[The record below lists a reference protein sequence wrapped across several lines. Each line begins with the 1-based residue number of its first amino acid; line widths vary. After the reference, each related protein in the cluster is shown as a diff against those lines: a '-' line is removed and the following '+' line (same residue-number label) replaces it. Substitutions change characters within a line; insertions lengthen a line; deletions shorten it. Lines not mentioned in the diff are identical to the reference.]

1 MFFFMVRFFFGLI
14 GLSIFFF
21 NLVHEITVLKPGLTR
36 RVDLGPGRLGPRTG
50 SGGGKNPLG
59 SWLG

>member
-1 MFFFMVRFFFGLI
+1 MVRFFFCLI
-14 GLSIFFF
+14 GLSIFLF
-21 NLVHEITVLKPGLTR
+21 NPIHEITVLKPGLTR
-36 RVDLGPGRLGPRTG
+36 RVDLGPGRLGPGTG